1 MREAQEASKLA
12 LSSSST
18 YSYNNSRKYQSYP
31 YVGREGEETTT
42 KSSKALQQ
50 KQEITAALNAGDIS
64 RCLPEWKELTSDHEQ
79 KLIKDAYYSVHIDDE
94 YQKFLKFYYD
104 GVLYQFTC
112 LPNGLCSGPRKF
124 TRLPKP
130 PLAVLRSPQCL
141 VSGYIDDL
149 ITMHTC
155 DNGCFVNI
163 KRIVSLLGEF
173 GFSVHPD
180 KSHFLPT
187 QTLEYLGSIIDS
199 VNTRV
204 YLTDSKKKSTNYSF
218 HAVLF
223 GKLRY
228 RDFERLKID
237 SLRKNYGNFDS
248 YTTLSANAIGDIQC
262 WCDNITS
269 SYNPMS
275 FGNPTM
281 TISTDASKLGLGA
294 VCSNSQTG
302 GLFSEVESE
311 QHINVLELKA
321 ILSGLRSLCDS
332 VFNTHIKV
340 LCDNTTAVHCI
351 TNMGSCRSIPCDIV
365 VKHIW
370 DWAIRYDNWLN
381 ISHIP
386 GLPNVEADVESRKHE
401 IKTEWKLS
409 EKIFLD
415 FVSHFQF
422 FPDIDLF
429 TSRINTQLA
438 TFVSYRPHPCATL
451 VNAFT
456 FNWHGQKV
464 LLLSAFRLC
473 RCVQKAIQDKIEG
486 LIVVPNWPNQIW
498 YPLLLQ
504 VAVTNPYVIL
514 PSREQLFLPNQ
525 PSLLHP
531 LHKNLELLAVF
542 IRTSLF
548 NLMFLTSTKN
558 LDPTSAPTVA
568 GADFLAQLFYSTKLE
583 YSALNTARFALSSIL
598 KPDHG
603 ITFSK
608 QTIIKRLLRGI
619 FKERITL
626 PRYTITF
633 DVDVELRYLDSL
645 PSPEE
650 LSLQ

>member
-1 MREAQEASKLA
+1 MPA
-12 LSSSST
+12 
-18 YSYNNSRKYQSYP
+18 
-31 YVGREGEETTT
+31 
-42 KSSKALQQ
+42 
-50 KQEITAALNAGDIS
+50 
-64 RCLPEWKELTSDHEQ
+64 WKELTSDHEVLSTVSGLKIEFEEPPEPSNAESMNCSFSADENKFIKSEITRLLKKGVIKQ
-79 KLIKDAYYSVHIDDE
+79 SYHVAGEFISPIFLIPKPGGSFRLILNLKKLNSYKPYIHFKMDTISSVLKLVTKNCFMAKIDIKDAYYSVHIDDE
-94 YQKFLKFYYD
+94 YKKFLKFYYD

-124 TRLPKP
+124 TKLLKP
-130 PLAVLRSPQCL
+130 PLAVLRSSQCL

-149 ITMHTC
+149 ITMHKS

-163 KRIVSLLGEF
+163 KRIVSLLGEL
-173 GFSVHPD
+173 GFYVHPD

-199 VNTRV
+199 VNMRV
-204 YLTDSKKKSTNYSF
+204 YLTDSKKKRTKEYCQKLLSATHKVSLREIAKLLGIFSSSF

-223 GKLRY
+223 GKLHY
-228 RDFERLKID
+228 RDLERLKID

-248 YTTLSANAIGDIQC
+248 YTTLSANAIADIQW

-269 SYNPMS
+269 SYSPIS

-281 TISTDASKLGLGA
+281 TISTDASKLGWGA

-321 ILSGLRSLCDS
+321 IHFGLRSLCDS

-340 LCDNTTAVHCI
+340 LCDNTTTVHCI
-351 TNMGSCRSIPCDIV
+351 TNMGSCRSIPCDIA

-370 DWAIRYDNWLN
+370 DWAIRHDNWLT

-386 GLPNVEADVESRKHE
+386 GILNVEADVESRKHV

-415 FVSHFQF
+415 IVSHFQF

-429 TSRINTQLA
+429 ASRINTQLA
-438 TFVSYRPHPCATL
+438 TFGSYRPDPCATH

-456 FNWHGQKV
+456 INWHGQKV
-464 LLLSAFRLC
+464 YCFPPFAC
-473 RCVQKAIQDKIEG
+473 VGAVVQKAIQDKIEG
-486 LIVVPNWPNQIW
+486 LIVVPNWPNQLW

-531 LHKNLELLAVF
+531 LHKNLGLLAVL
-542 IRTSLF
+542 IRT
-548 NLMFLTSTKN
+548 
-558 LDPTSAPTVA
+558 
-568 GADFLAQLFYSTKLE
+568 
-583 YSALNTARFALSSIL
+583 
-598 KPDHG
+598 
-603 ITFSK
+603 
-608 QTIIKRLLRGI
+608 
-619 FKERITL
+619 
-626 PRYTITF
+626 
-633 DVDVELRYLDSL
+633 
-645 PSPEE
+645 
-650 LSLQ
+650 